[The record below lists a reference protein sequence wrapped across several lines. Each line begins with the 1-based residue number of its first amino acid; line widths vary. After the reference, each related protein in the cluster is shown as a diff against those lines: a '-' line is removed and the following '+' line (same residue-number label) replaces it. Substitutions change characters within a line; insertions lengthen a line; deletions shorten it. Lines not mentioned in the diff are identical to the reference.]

1 MEGPV
6 AHDEAPGGQH
16 RHPDHSSDP
25 GPAKPG
31 PAKPGP
37 AKPGPAK
44 PGPAKPG
51 PAKPGP
57 AKPGTQQRA
66 LNTVLRSFP
75 RKHDEAF

>member
-51 PAKPGP
+51 
-57 AKPGTQQRA
+57 TQQRA

>member
-44 PGPAKPG
+44 PG
-51 PAKPGP
+51 
-57 AKPGTQQRA
+57 TQQRA